1 MQKMIINF
9 LCSFDHPSFSTMF
22 ERNMTLPKTQSSLA
36 SYARQIEF
44 QCFSDAKSKVNLNIS
59 KFVFSTISNIK
70 PFIFQIEYFH
80 LIANQMFKP
89 ESPSKNEASKESQGE
104 VVCCICSETPERMYI
119 FMDCGH
125 LPFCEKCS
133 NTIMKTKQ
141 RQCPICRKKVKKAV
155 KAFFQQGI

>member
-1 MQKMIINF
+1 
-9 LCSFDHPSFSTMF
+9 
-22 ERNMTLPKTQSSLA
+22 
-36 SYARQIEF
+36 
-44 QCFSDAKSKVNLNIS
+44 
-59 KFVFSTISNIK
+59 
-70 PFIFQIEYFH
+70 
-80 LIANQMFKP
+80 MFKP
-89 ESPSKNEASKESQGE
+89 ETPRKNEAPKESQGE